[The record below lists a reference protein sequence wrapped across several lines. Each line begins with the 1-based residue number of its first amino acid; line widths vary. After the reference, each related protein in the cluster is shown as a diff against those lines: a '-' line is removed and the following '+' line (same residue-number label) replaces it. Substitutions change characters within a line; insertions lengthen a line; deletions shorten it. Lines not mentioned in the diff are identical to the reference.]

1 MDRKIMEENIPA
13 LDVEQIIELYNAKL
27 QEQTA
32 IIFALVGKFGGK
44 VSLTKEDLVAFP
56 EFNTIDAKDG
66 EDGALFL
73 ELIES
78 KE

>member
-1 MDRKIMEENIPA
+1 MDRSIMEENIPA
-13 LDVEQIIELYNAKL
+13 LEVEQIVELYNAKL

-44 VSLTKEDLVAFP
+44 VSLTREDLAAFP

-66 EDGALFL
+66 EDGALL
-73 ELIES
+73 LQLIES

>member
-1 MDRKIMEENIPA
+1 MDENTPA
-13 LDVEQIIELYNAKL
+13 LGVEQIIELYNAKL

-44 VSLTKEDLVAFP
+44 VSLSQEDLVAFP

-66 EDGALFL
+66 KDGALL
-73 ELIES
+73 LQLIKSE
-78 KE
+78 E